1 MAVKVSNL
9 QIQLQN
15 GTENTYFATWS
26 FGGTTKG
33 STATAIKA
41 GALVKIK
48 SGATYY
54 NGVSI
59 PSWVMNDTWYVDQVS
74 GDRAVLGKNKS
85 GSSNIYSPVST
96 KYLALSS
103 GSSSSD
109 PVDRSTLDH
118 YNVIWEYYTGN
129 GGVWFR
135 ASESDDV
142 KINQATY
149 SPPNNALSIRV
160 KVKPVSKTYKV
171 TSTVNTENSGN
182 KYNLPNYTGSSSTT
196 TTTTDVPYW
205 SGTTVTAIF
214 NILSETSKPP
224 EKPSQPSVEIKNTKL
239 TAILEGITDVRAD
252 KIKFYV
258 RKFNQT
264 KNYKTCEVT
273 VQNQRASFTCIVEA
287 GFKYIVACKAI
298 NIWGSTKLFSKEYSD
313 WTSPVGTS
321 PKAPGAIT
329 TLKAKSK
336 TEVQITW
343 GGQPTA
349 KTYEIQ
355 YTTEKRY
362 FDKSSDQVKTTS
374 TQNNIYSTYITGLEP
389 GKEWFFRVKSVND
402 QGTSSWT
409 AIKSIKLGKA
419 PGVPTTWSSTTTATV
434 GDDLKLYWVHNSEDG
449 SSQTYAKLELTINGV
464 KTIKTIEN
472 TTDEEK
478 KDLTSSYTIPT
489 TSYTEGA
496 KILWRVKT
504 KGILGTLN
512 TDDGWSDWSIQRTID
527 VYAKPTLELDIINKE
542 GTTLDTIKSF
552 PFYIKGTAGP
562 STQTAIGY
570 HIEITANDSYETVDS
585 MGNRKLIGIGDSL
598 YSKYF
603 DITGELSVEM
613 SANNIDLEDGISY
626 SLTCTVSMDSGLTA
640 EETLIFA
647 VDWKDETY
655 DVDASISIDPE
666 TFAAY
671 IRPYCTEQKE
681 VNITNT
687 ITGETETVI
696 DDVLV
701 EGVMMSVY
709 RREYNGEF
717 TEIATGLD
725 NIQNTVVTDPHPA
738 LDYARYRIVATKED
752 TGAIS
757 FYDPPG
763 YPVNGASV
771 IIQWDEEWTSF
782 DNFNIEET
790 IAEPAWTG
798 SMLKLPYNIDVS
810 DKNNP
815 DVSLIEYIGRKRPVT
830 YYGTHIGETASWSVA
845 IPKDDKETL
854 YALRRLAIYMGD
866 VYVREPSG
874 SGYWANVKVSFSQT
888 HCELTI
894 PVTLEITRVEGG
906 I

>member
-9 QIQLQN
+9 KIELQK
-15 GTENTYFATWS
+15 GTDNTYFATWR

-41 GALVKIK
+41 GSIVKIK
-48 SGATYY
+48 SGATWY
-54 NGVSI
+54 GGQSI
-59 PSWVMNDTWYVDQVS
+59 PSSISSLRWYVLQIS
-74 GDRAVLGKNKS
+74 GDRAILNKS
-85 GSSNIYSPVST
+85 PDNSGYAIMSPINT
-96 KYLALSS
+96 KYLTLSS
-103 GSSSSD
+103 GSSSSGS
-109 PVDRSTLDH
+109 VDRSTLDH

-135 ASESDDV
+135 ASESDV

-149 SPPNNALSIRV
+149 SPPDNALSIRV
-160 KVKPVSKTYKV
+160 KVKPVSTTHEVTNTV
-171 TSTVNTENSGN
+171 TSGTGKDATTKTVTTQV
-182 KYNLPNYTGSSSTT
+182 PN
-196 TTTTDVPYW
+196 W

-239 TAILEGITDVRAD
+239 TATLEGITDVRAD

-258 RKFNQT
+258 RKFNRT

-273 VQNQRASFTCIVEA
+273 VKNQRASFTCIVEA
-287 GFKYIVACKAI
+287 GFEYIVACKAI
-298 NIWGSTKLFSKEYSD
+298 NIWGAKKLFSEEYSD
-313 WTSPVGTS
+313 WTSRVGTS

-329 TLKAKSK
+329 TLKAKSE

-349 KTYEIQ
+349 KTYDIQ

-374 TQNNIYSTYITGLEP
+374 TQKNIYSIYITGLEP
-389 GKEWFFRVKSVND
+389 GKEWFFRVRSVND

-434 GDDLKLYWVHNSEDG
+434 GDDLNLYWVHNSEDG
-449 SSQTYAKLELTINGV
+449 SSQTYARLELTINGV
-464 KTIKTIEN
+464 KTIKTIKN

-478 KDLTSSYTIPT
+478 KDLTSSYTIST

-496 KILWRVKT
+496 KILWRVRT
-504 KGILGTLN
+504 KGISY
-512 TDDGWSDWSIQRTID
+512 TDDEKSWSDWSIQRTID
-527 VYAKPTLELDIINKE
+527 VYAKPTLKLDIINKE
-542 GTTLDTIKSF
+542 GMTLDTIKSF

-562 STQTAIGY
+562 STQSAIGY
-570 HIEITANDSYETVDS
+570 HVEITANESYETVDS
-585 MGNRKLIGIGDSL
+585 IGNRKLIGIGDSV

-603 DITGELSVEM
+603 DITDDLSVEM
-613 SANNIDLEDGISY
+613 SANNVDLEDGISY
-626 SLTCTVSMDSGLTA
+626 SLTCIVSMNSGLTA
-640 EETLIFA
+640 EETLDFT
-647 VDWKDETY
+647 VEWKDEAY
-655 DVDASISIDPE
+655 DIDASISIDPE

-681 VNITNT
+681 INITNT

-701 EGVMMSVY
+701 EGVTMSVY

-815 DVSLIEYIGRKRPVT
+815 DVSLVEYIGRKRPVT

>member
-9 QIQLQN
+9 KIELQK
-15 GTENTYFATWS
+15 GTENTYFATWR

-41 GALVKIK
+41 GSIVKIK
-48 SGATYY
+48 SGATWY
-54 NGVSI
+54 GGQSI
-59 PSWVMNDTWYVDQVS
+59 PSSISSLRWYVLQIS
-74 GDRAVLGKNKS
+74 GNRAILNKS
-85 GSSNIYSPVST
+85 PDNSGYAIMSPINT
-96 KYLALSS
+96 KYLTLSS

-135 ASESDDV
+135 ASESDV

-149 SPPNNALSIRV
+149 SPPDNALSIRV
-160 KVKPVSKTYKV
+160 KVKPVSTTHEVTNTV
-171 TSTVNTENSGN
+171 TSGTGKDATTKTVTTQV
-182 KYNLPNYTGSSSTT
+182 PN
-196 TTTTDVPYW
+196 W
-205 SGTTVTAIF
+205 SGTTVTLSY
-214 NILSETSKPP
+214 NIPSETSKPP

-239 TAILEGITDVRAD
+239 TATLEGITDVRAD

-258 RKFNQT
+258 RKFNRT

-273 VQNQRASFTCIVEA
+273 VRNQRASFTCIVEA
-287 GFKYIVACKAI
+287 GFEYIVACKAI
-298 NIWGSTKLFSKEYSD
+298 NIWGSTKLFSEEYSD
-313 WTSPVGTS
+313 WTSRVGTS

-329 TLKAKSK
+329 TLKAKSD

-349 KTYEIQ
+349 KTYDIE

-374 TQNNIYSTYITGLEP
+374 TGKNIYSTYITGLEP
-389 GKEWFFRVKSVND
+389 GKEWFFRVRSVND

-409 AIKSIKLGKA
+409 AIKSVILGKA

-434 GDDLKLYWVHNSEDG
+434 GDDLKLYWVHNSVDG
-449 SSQTYAKLELTINGV
+449 SSQTYAQLELTINGV
-464 KTIKTIEN
+464 KTIKTIKN

-478 KDLTSSYTIPT
+478 KDLTSSYTIHT

-504 KGILGTLN
+504 KGILNKGDN
-512 TDDGWSDWSIQRTID
+512 DGWSDWSIQRTID
-527 VYAKPTLELDIINKE
+527 VYTKPTLELDIINKE
-542 GTTLDTIKSF
+542 GTTLDTIESF

-562 STQTAIGY
+562 STQSAIGY
-570 HIEITANDSYETVDS
+570 HVEITANDSYETVDS
-585 MGNRKLIGIGDSL
+585 MGNRKLIGEGDPV

-626 SLTCTVSMDSGLTA
+626 SLTCIVSMDSGLTA
-640 EETLIFA
+640 EGILTFA
-647 VDWKDETY
+647 VEWGDETY
-655 DVDASISIDPE
+655 DIDASISIDPE

-681 VNITNT
+681 ITITNT
-687 ITGETETVI
+687 TTGETETVT

-701 EGVMMSVY
+701 EGVTMSVY

-725 NIQNTVVTDPHPA
+725 NIQNTVVTDPHPS
-738 LDYARYRIVATKED
+738 LDYARYRIVATTEL

-763 YPVNGASV
+763 YPVNGTSV

-815 DVSLIEYIGRKRPVT
+815 DVSLVEYIGRKRPVT

>member
-9 QIQLQN
+9 KIEPQK
-15 GTENTYFATWS
+15 GTDNTYFATWR

-85 GSSNIYSPVST
+85 GSSNIQSPIST
-96 KYLALSS
+96 KYLTLSS
-103 GSSSSD
+103 GSSSSGS
-109 PVDRSTLDH
+109 VDRSTLDH

-129 GGVWFR
+129 GAVWFR
-135 ASESDDV
+135 ASESDV

-149 SPPNNALSIRV
+149 SPPDNALSIRV
-160 KVKPVSKTYKV
+160 RVKPVSTTHEVTNTV
-171 TSTVNTENSGN
+171 TSGTGKDATTKTVTTQV
-182 KYNLPNYTGSSSTT
+182 PN
-196 TTTTDVPYW
+196 W

-214 NILSETSKPP
+214 NLPSETSKPP

-239 TAILEGITDVRAD
+239 TATLEGITDVRAD

-258 RKFNQT
+258 RKFNQP

-273 VQNQRASFTCIVEA
+273 VRNQRASFTCIVEA

-298 NIWGSTKLFSKEYSD
+298 NVWGSTKLFSEEHSD

-329 TLKAKSK
+329 TLKAKSD

-343 GGQPTA
+343 GRQPTA
-349 KTYEIQ
+349 KTYDIQ

-374 TQNNIYSTYITGLEP
+374 TGKNIYSTYITGLEP
-389 GKEWFFRVKSVND
+389 GKEWFFRVRSVND
-402 QGTSSWT
+402 EGTSSWT

-419 PGVPTTWSSTTTATV
+419 PGVPTTWSSTTTATI

-464 KTIKTIEN
+464 KTIKTIKN

-478 KDLTSSYTIPT
+478 KDLTSSYTIST

-504 KGILGTLN
+504 KGILGRVD

-527 VYAKPTLELDIINKE
+527 VYVKPTLKLDIINKE
-542 GTTLDTIKSF
+542 ETPDTIKSF

-562 STQTAIGY
+562 STQSAIGY
-570 HIEITANDSYETVDS
+570 HIEITANNSYETVDS
-585 MGNRKLIGIGDSL
+585 MGNRKLIGEGDSV

-603 DITGELSVEM
+603 DITGELLVEM
-613 SANNIDLEDGISY
+613 SANNIDLEDGVSY

-640 EETLIFA
+640 EETLTFA
-647 VDWKDETY
+647 VEWGDETY

-687 ITGETETVI
+687 ITGETETVT

-701 EGVMMSVY
+701 EGVTMSVY

-725 NIQNTVVTDPHPA
+725 NMQNTVVTDPHPA

-763 YPVNGASV
+763 YPVNGSSV

-815 DVSLIEYIGRKRPVT
+815 DVSLVAYIGRKRPVT

-894 PVTLEITRVEGG
+894 PVTLELTRVEGG

>member
-9 QIQLQN
+9 KIQLQN
-15 GTENTYFATWS
+15 GTDNTYFATWRFS
-26 FGGTTKG
+26 GTTKG

-41 GALVKIK
+41 GSIVKIK
-48 SGATYY
+48 SGATWY
-54 NGVSI
+54 GGQSI
-59 PSWVMNDTWYVDQVS
+59 PSSISSLRWYVLQIS
-74 GDRAVLGKNKS
+74 GDRAILNKS
-85 GSSNIYSPVST
+85 PDNSGYAIMSPINT
-96 KYLALSS
+96 KYLTLSS
-103 GSSSSD
+103 GSSSSSD

-135 ASESDDV
+135 ASESDV
-142 KINQATY
+142 KIAQATY
-149 SPPNNALSIRV
+149 SPPDNALAIRV
-160 KVKPVSKTYKV
+160 KVKPVSTTHEVTNTV
-171 TSTVNTENSGN
+171 TSGTGKNATTKTV
-182 KYNLPNYTGSSSTT
+182 TT
-196 TTTTDVPYW
+196 QVPDW
-205 SGTTVTAIF
+205 SGTTVTASY
-214 NILSETSKPP
+214 NIPSETSKPP
-224 EKPSQPSVEIKNTKL
+224 EKPSAPSVEIENTKL
-239 TAILEGITDVRAD
+239 TATLEGITDVRAD

-258 RKFNQT
+258 RKKDQT
-264 KNYKTCEVT
+264 KDYKTCEVT
-273 VQNQRASFTCIVEA
+273 VKNQRASFTCAIDA
-287 GFKYIVACKAI
+287 GYEYIVACKAI
-298 NIWGSTKLFSKEYSD
+298 NIWGSKRLFSEEYSD
-313 WTSPVGTS
+313 WTSPVGTA
-321 PKAPGAIT
+321 PKAPTAIT
-329 TLKAKSK
+329 TLKAVSEA
-336 TEVQITW
+336 EVQIAW
-343 GGQPTA
+343 GGNGTA
-349 KTYEIQ
+349 DTYDIQ

-374 TQNNIYSTYITGLEP
+374 TEKNIYSIYITGLET
-389 GKEWFFRVKSVND
+389 GKEWFFRVRSVNS

-419 PGVPTTWSSTTTATV
+419 PGAPTTWSSTTTATV
-434 GDDLKLYWVHNSEDG
+434 GDILKLYWVHNSEDG
-449 SSQTYAKLELTINGV
+449 SSQTYAELELTINGT
-464 KTIKTIEN
+464 KTTTTIKN
-472 TTDEEK
+472 STDEET
-478 KDLTSSYTIPT
+478 KDLTSSYSLST
-489 TSYTEGA
+489 TSYTEGT
-496 KILWRVKT
+496 KILWRVRT
-504 KGILGTLN
+504 KGILNIYG
-512 TDDGWSDWSIQRTID
+512 DWSIQRTID
-527 VYAKPTLELDIINKE
+527 VYAKPTLGLDIVNKE
-542 GTTLDTIKSF
+542 GTTLEIIPSF
-552 PFYIKGTAGP
+552 PFYIMGTAGP
-562 STQTAIGY
+562 STQSAIGY
-570 HIEITANDSYETVDS
+570 HVEITANESYETVDS
-585 MGNRKLIGIGDSL
+585 IGNRKLIGIGDSV

-613 SANNIDLEDGISY
+613 SANNVDLEDGISY

-640 EETLIFA
+640 EETLEFI
-647 VDWKDETY
+647 VNWEDETY

-671 IRPYCTEQKE
+671 IRPYCTRKE
-681 VNITNT
+681 EIEITDT
-687 ITGETETVI
+687 TTGETETVI

-709 RREYNGEF
+709 RKEYNGEF

-725 NIQNTVVTDPHPA
+725 NIKNTVVTDPHPA
-738 LDYARYRIVATKED
+738 LDYARYRIVATTES

-845 IPKDDKETL
+845 IPKDDKDTL

>member
-9 QIQLQN
+9 KIQLQN
-15 GTENTYFATWS
+15 GTDNTYFATWHFS
-26 FGGTTKG
+26 GTTKG

-41 GALVKIK
+41 GSIVKIK
-48 SGATYY
+48 SGATWY
-54 NGVSI
+54 GGQSI
-59 PSWVMNDTWYVDQVS
+59 DPSISSLRWYVLQINE
-74 GDRAVLGKNKS
+74 DRAVLNKS
-85 GSSNIYSPVST
+85 PDNSGYAIMSPINT
-96 KYLALSS
+96 KYLTLSS

-135 ASESDDV
+135 ASESDV

-149 SPPNNALSIRV
+149 SPPDNALSIRV
-160 KVKPVSKTYKV
+160 KVKPVSTTHEVTNTV
-171 TSTVNTENSGN
+171 TSGTGKDATTKTVTTQV
-182 KYNLPNYTGSSSTT
+182 PN
-196 TTTTDVPYW
+196 W
-205 SGTTVTAIF
+205 SGTTVTEIF
-214 NILSETSKPP
+214 NIPSETSKPP
-224 EKPSQPSVEIKNTKL
+224 EKPSSPSVEIKNTKL
-239 TAILEGITDVRAD
+239 TATLEGITDVRAD

-258 RKFNQT
+258 RKFNQP

-273 VQNQRASFTCIVEA
+273 VRNQRASFTCIVEA
-287 GFKYIVACKAI
+287 GFKYVVACKAI
-298 NIWGSTKLFSKEYSD
+298 NVWGSTKLFSKEHSD

-329 TLKAKSK
+329 TLKAKSD

-349 KTYEIQ
+349 ETYDIE

-374 TQNNIYSTYITGLEP
+374 TNKNIYSTYITGLEP
-389 GKEWFFRVKSVND
+389 GKEWFFRVRSVNG

-449 SSQTYAKLELTINGV
+449 SSQTYAQLELTINGV
-464 KTIKTIEN
+464 KTIKTIKN

-489 TSYTEGA
+489 TSYTEGT
-496 KILWRVKT
+496 KILWRVRT

-512 TDDGWSDWSIQRTID
+512 TDYGWSDWSIQRTID
-527 VYAKPTLELDIINKE
+527 VYSKPTLELDIINKE

-562 STQTAIGY
+562 STQSAIGY
-570 HIEITANDSYETVDS
+570 HIEITANNSYETVDS
-585 MGNRKLIGIGDSL
+585 MGNRKLIGEGDSV

-640 EETLIFA
+640 EETLTFA
-647 VDWKDETY
+647 VKWGDETY

-671 IRPYCTEQKE
+671 IRPYCTTQKE

-687 ITGETETVI
+687 TTGETETVT

-701 EGVMMSVY
+701 EGVTMSVY

-725 NIQNTVVTDPHPA
+725 NMQNIVVTDPHPA
-738 LDYARYRIVATKED
+738 LDYARYRIVATTEL

-763 YPVNGASV
+763 YPVNCKSV

-815 DVSLIEYIGRKRPVT
+815 DVSLVEYIGRKRPVT

-894 PVTLEITRVEGG
+894 PVTLELTRVEGG

>member
-9 QIQLQN
+9 KIELQK
-15 GTENTYFATWS
+15 GTDNTYFATWR

-85 GSSNIYSPVST
+85 GSSNIQSPIST
-96 KYLALSS
+96 KYLTLSS

-135 ASESDDV
+135 ASESDV
-142 KINQATY
+142 KIAQATY
-149 SPPNNALSIRV
+149 SPPDNALSIRV
-160 KVKPVSKTYKV
+160 KVKPVSTTHEVTNTV
-171 TSTVNTENSGN
+171 TSGTGKDATTKTVTTQV
-182 KYNLPNYTGSSSTT
+182 PN
-196 TTTTDVPYW
+196 W
-205 SGTTVTAIF
+205 SGTTVTEIF
-214 NILSETSKPP
+214 NIQSETSKPP

-239 TAILEGITDVRAD
+239 TATLEGITDVRAD

-258 RKFNQT
+258 RKFNRT

-273 VQNQRASFTCIVEA
+273 VKNQRASFTCIVEA
-287 GFKYIVACKAI
+287 GFEYVVSCKAI
-298 NIWGSTKLFSKEYSD
+298 NVWGSTKLFSKEHSD

-349 KTYEIQ
+349 KTYDIE

-374 TQNNIYSTYITGLEP
+374 TGKNIYSTYITGLEP
-389 GKEWFFRVKSVND
+389 GKEWFFRVRSVND

-409 AIKSIKLGKA
+409 AIKSIKLGNV
-419 PGVPTTWSSTTTATV
+419 PGAPTTWSSTTTATLGEYV
-434 GDDLKLYWVHNSEDG
+434 NLYWVHNSEDG
-449 SSQTYAKLELTINGV
+449 SSQTYAELELTINGV
-464 KTIKTIEN
+464 KTIKTIKN

-478 KDLTSSYTIPT
+478 KDLTSSYSLSTIP
-489 TSYTEGA
+489 SASFPYTEGT
-496 KILWRVKT
+496 KILWRVRT
-504 KGILGTLN
+504 KGILNEYG
-512 TDDGWSDWSIQRTID
+512 DWSIQRTID

-542 GTTLDTIKSF
+542 ETPDTIKSF

-562 STQTAIGY
+562 STQSAIGY
-570 HIEITANDSYETVDS
+570 HIEITANNSYETVDS
-585 MGNRKLIGIGDSL
+585 MGNRKLIGEGDSV

-640 EETLIFA
+640 EETLEFI
-647 VDWKDETY
+647 VNWEDETY

-681 VNITNT
+681 VSITNT
-687 ITGETETVI
+687 TTGETETVT

-701 EGVMMSVY
+701 EGVTMSVY

-738 LDYARYRIVATKED
+738 LDYARYRIVATTES

-763 YPVNGASV
+763 YPVNGTSV

-815 DVSLIEYIGRKRPVT
+815 DVSLVEYIGRKRPVT

>member
-9 QIQLQN
+9 KIQLQN
-15 GTENTYFATWS
+15 GTDNTYFATWS
-26 FGGTTKG
+26 FSSTTKG

-41 GALVKIK
+41 GSIVKIK
-48 SGATYY
+48 SGATWY
-54 NGVSI
+54 GGQSI
-59 PSWVMNDTWYVDQVS
+59 PSSISSLRWYVLQIN
-74 GDRAVLGKNKS
+74 GDRAVLNKS
-85 GSSNIYSPVST
+85 PDNSGYAIMSPINT
-96 KYLALSS
+96 KYLTLSS
-103 GSSSSD
+103 GSSSSSD

-135 ASESDDV
+135 ASESGSDV

-149 SPPNNALSIRV
+149 SPPDNALSIRV
-160 KVKPVSKTYKV
+160 KVKPVSTTHEVTNTV
-171 TSTVNTENSGN
+171 TSGTGKDATTKTVTTQV
-182 KYNLPNYTGSSSTT
+182 PN
-196 TTTTDVPYW
+196 W

-214 NILSETSKPP
+214 NIPSETSKPP
-224 EKPSQPSVEIKNTKL
+224 EKPSAPSVEIKNTKL

-273 VQNQRASFTCIVEA
+273 VRNQRASFTCIVEA

-298 NIWGSTKLFSKEYSD
+298 NIWGSTKLFSEEYSD

-329 TLKAKSK
+329 TLKAKSE

-349 KTYEIQ
+349 KTYDIQ

-374 TQNNIYSTYITGLEP
+374 TEKNIYSTYITGLEP
-389 GKEWFFRVKSVND
+389 GKEWFFRVRSVND

-419 PGVPTTWSSTTTATV
+419 PGAPTTWSSTTTATLGEYV
-434 GDDLKLYWVHNSEDG
+434 TLYWVHNSEDG
-449 SSQTYAKLELTINGV
+449 SSQTYAELELTINGV
-464 KTIKTIEN
+464 KTIKTIKN

-478 KDLTSSYTIPT
+478 KDLTSSYSLSTIP
-489 TSYTEGA
+489 SASFPYTEGT
-496 KILWRVKT
+496 KILWRVRT
-504 KGILGTLN
+504 KGVLN
-512 TDDGWSDWSIQRTID
+512 EYGDWSIQRAID
-527 VYAKPTLELDIINKE
+527 VYAKPTLELDVINKE

-562 STQTAIGY
+562 STQSAIGY
-570 HIEITANDSYETVDS
+570 HVEITANDSYETVDS
-585 MGNRKLIGIGDSL
+585 MGNRKLIGKGDSV

-603 DITGELSVEM
+603 DIAGELSVEM

-626 SLTCTVSMDSGLTA
+626 SLTCIVSMNSGLTA
-640 EETLIFA
+640 EETLTFA
-647 VDWKDETY
+647 VEWNDETY

-671 IRPYCTEQKE
+671 IRPYCTTQKE

-687 ITGETETVI
+687 TTGETETI
-696 DDVLV
+696 TDDVLV
-701 EGVMMSVY
+701 EGVTMAVY

-738 LDYARYRIVATKED
+738 LDYARYRIVATTES

-763 YPVNGASV
+763 YPVNGSSV

-815 DVSLIEYIGRKRPVT
+815 DVSLVEYIGRKRPVT

>member
-9 QIQLQN
+9 KIQLQN
-15 GTENTYFATWS
+15 GTDNTYFATWS
-26 FGGTTKG
+26 FSSTTKG

-41 GALVKIK
+41 GSIVKIK
-48 SGATYY
+48 PGATWY
-54 NGVSI
+54 GGQPI
-59 PSWVMNDTWYVDQVS
+59 PSSISSLRWYVLQIS
-74 GDRAVLGKNKS
+74 GDRAVLNKS
-85 GSSNIYSPVST
+85 PDNSGYAIMSPINT
-96 KYLALSS
+96 KYLTLSS
-103 GSSSSD
+103 GSSSSSD

-135 ASESDDV
+135 ASESGSDI

-149 SPPNNALSIRV
+149 SPPDNALSIRV
-160 KVKPVSKTYKV
+160 KVKPVSTTHEVTNTV
-171 TSTVNTENSGN
+171 TSGTGKDATTKTVTTQV
-182 KYNLPNYTGSSSTT
+182 PN
-196 TTTTDVPYW
+196 W

-214 NILSETSKPP
+214 NIPSETSKPP
-224 EKPSQPSVEIKNTKL
+224 EKPSAPSVEIKNTKL
-239 TAILEGITDVRAD
+239 TAILEGITDVRTD

-273 VQNQRASFTCIVEA
+273 VRNQRASFTCIVEA

-298 NIWGSTKLFSKEYSD
+298 NIWGSTKLFSEEYSD

-321 PKAPGAIT
+321 PKTPGAIT
-329 TLKAKSK
+329 TLKAKSE

-349 KTYEIQ
+349 KTYDIQ

-374 TQNNIYSTYITGLEP
+374 TDKNIYSIYITGLEP
-389 GKEWFFRVKSVND
+389 GKEWFFRVRSVND

-478 KDLTSSYTIPT
+478 KDLTSSYTIHT

-504 KGILGTLN
+504 KGILGRVN

-626 SLTCTVSMDSGLTA
+626 SLTCIVSMNSGLTA
-640 EETLIFA
+640 EETLTFA
-647 VDWKDETY
+647 VEWNDETY

-681 VNITNT
+681 INITNT
-687 ITGETETVI
+687 TTGETETVI

-701 EGVMMSVY
+701 EGIMMSVY
-709 RREYNGEF
+709 RKEYNGEF

-763 YPVNGASV
+763 YPVNGTSV

-815 DVSLIEYIGRKRPVT
+815 DVSLVEYIGRKRPVT

>member
-9 QIQLQN
+9 KIQLQN
-15 GTENTYFATWS
+15 GTDNTYFATWS
-26 FGGTTKG
+26 FSGTTKG

-41 GALVKIK
+41 GSIVKIK
-48 SGATYY
+48 SGATWY
-54 NGVSI
+54 GGQPI
-59 PSWVMNDTWYVDQVS
+59 PSSISSLRWYVLQIS
-74 GDRAVLGKNKS
+74 GDRAVLNKS
-85 GSSNIYSPVST
+85 PDNSGYAIMSPINT
-96 KYLALSS
+96 KYLTLSS
-103 GSSSSD
+103 GSSSSSD

-135 ASESDDV
+135 ASESDV

-149 SPPNNALSIRV
+149 SPPDNALSIRV
-160 KVKPVSKTYKV
+160 KVKPVSTTHEVTNTV
-171 TSTVNTENSGN
+171 TSGTGKDATTKTVTTQV
-182 KYNLPNYTGSSSTT
+182 PN
-196 TTTTDVPYW
+196 W
-205 SGTTVTAIF
+205 SGTTVTAIY
-214 NILSETSKPP
+214 NIPSETSKPP
-224 EKPSQPSVEIKNTKL
+224 EKPSAPSVEIKNTKL
-239 TAILEGITDVRAD
+239 TATLEGITDVRAD

-258 RKFNQT
+258 RKFNRT

-273 VQNQRASFTCIVEA
+273 VRNQRASFTCIVEA
-287 GFKYIVACKAI
+287 GYKYVVACKAI
-298 NIWGSTKLFSKEYSD
+298 NVWGSKNLFSKEYSD
-313 WTSPVGTS
+313 WTSPIGTS

-329 TLKAKSK
+329 TLKAKSE

-349 KTYEIQ
+349 ETYDIE

-374 TQNNIYSTYITGLEP
+374 TNKNIYSTYITGLEP
-389 GKEWFFRVKSVND
+389 GKEWFFRVRSKNT

-419 PGVPTTWSSTTTATV
+419 PGAPTTWSSTTTATLGEYV
-434 GDDLKLYWVHNSEDG
+434 TLYWIHNSEDG
-449 SSQTYAKLELTINGV
+449 SSQTYAELELTINGV
-464 KTIKTIEN
+464 KTIKTIKN

-478 KDLTSSYTIPT
+478 KDLTSSYSLSTIP
-489 TSYTEGA
+489 SASFPYTEGT
-496 KILWRVKT
+496 KILWRVRT
-504 KGILGTLN
+504 KGVLN
-512 TDDGWSDWSIQRTID
+512 EYGDWSIQRAID
-527 VYAKPTLELDIINKE
+527 VYAKPTLELDVINKE

-562 STQTAIGY
+562 STQSAIGY
-570 HIEITANDSYETVDS
+570 HVEITANDSYETVDS
-585 MGNRKLIGIGDSL
+585 MGNRKLIGKGDSV

-603 DITGELSVEM
+603 DIAGELSVEM

-626 SLTCTVSMDSGLTA
+626 SLTCIVSMNSGLTA
-640 EETLIFA
+640 EETLTFA
-647 VDWKDETY
+647 VKWKDETY

-671 IRPYCTEQKE
+671 IRPYCTTQKE

-687 ITGETETVI
+687 TTGETETVT

-701 EGVMMSVY
+701 EGVTMSVY

-763 YPVNGASV
+763 YPVNGSSV

-815 DVSLIEYIGRKRPVT
+815 DVSLVEYIGRKRPVT

-894 PVTLEITRVEGG
+894 PVTLDITRVEGG

>member
-9 QIQLQN
+9 NIQLQN
-15 GTENTYFATWS
+15 GTDNTYFATWS
-26 FGGTTKG
+26 FSGTTKG

-41 GALVKIK
+41 GSIVKIK
-48 SGATYY
+48 SGATWY
-54 NGVSI
+54 GGQPI
-59 PSWVMNDTWYVDQVS
+59 PSSISSLRWYVLQIS
-74 GDRAVLGKNKS
+74 GDRAILNKS
-85 GSSNIYSPVST
+85 PDNSGYAIMSPINT
-96 KYLALSS
+96 KYLTLSS
-103 GSSSSD
+103 GSSSSGS
-109 PVDRSTLDH
+109 VDRSTLDH

-135 ASESDDV
+135 ASESDV

-149 SPPNNALSIRV
+149 SPPDNALSIRV
-160 KVKPVSKTYKV
+160 KVKPVSTTHEVTNTV
-171 TSTVNTENSGN
+171 TSGTGKDATTKTVTTQV
-182 KYNLPNYTGSSSTT
+182 PN
-196 TTTTDVPYW
+196 W
-205 SGTTVTAIF
+205 SGTTVTEIF
-214 NILSETSKPP
+214 NIQSETSKPP
-224 EKPSQPSVEIKNTKL
+224 EKPSAPSVEIKNTKL
-239 TAILEGITDVRAD
+239 TATLEGITDVRAD

-258 RKFNQT
+258 RKFNRT

-273 VQNQRASFTCIVEA
+273 VRNQRASFTCIVDA
-287 GFKYIVACKAI
+287 GYKYIVACKAI
-298 NIWGSTKLFSKEYSD
+298 NVWGSTKLFSKEYSD
-313 WTSPVGTS
+313 WTSPIGTS

-329 TLKAKSK
+329 TLKAKSD

-349 KTYEIQ
+349 ETYDIE

-374 TQNNIYSTYITGLEP
+374 TNQNIYSTYITGLEP
-389 GKEWFFRVKSVND
+389 GKEWFFRVRSKNT

-419 PGVPTTWSSTTTATV
+419 PGTPTTWSSTTTATV

-464 KTIKTIEN
+464 KTIKTIKN

-504 KGILGTLN
+504 KGILGKVN

-527 VYAKPTLELDIINKE
+527 VYAKPTLVLDIVDKE
-542 GTTLDTIKSF
+542 GVTIDSVKSF
-552 PFYIKGTAGP
+552 PFYIMATAGP
-562 STQTAIGY
+562 STQSAIGY
-570 HIEITANDSYETVDS
+570 HIEIISNNSYETVDNT
-585 MGNRKLIGIGDSL
+585 GNRKLIGEGDSV

-603 DITGELSVEM
+603 DITGELSSEEYTKLVEM

-626 SLTCTVSMDSGLTA
+626 SLTCTVSMNSGLTA
-640 EETLIFA
+640 EETLSFT
-647 VDWKDETY
+647 VDWEDETY
-655 DVDASISIDPE
+655 DIDASISIDPE

-681 VNITNT
+681 INITNT
-687 ITGETETVI
+687 TTGETETVT

-701 EGVMMSVY
+701 EGVTMSVY

-725 NIQNTVVTDPHPA
+725 NMQNTVVTDPHPA
-738 LDYARYRIVATKED
+738 LDYARYRIVATTEL
-752 TGAIS
+752 TGAIN

-771 IIQWDEEWTSF
+771 IIQWDEDWTSF

-815 DVSLIEYIGRKRPVT
+815 DVSLVEYIGRKRPVT

-894 PVTLEITRVEGG
+894 PVTLDITRVEGG

>member
-1 MAVKVSNL
+1 MAVKVSKLKIEL
-9 QIQLQN
+9 QK
-15 GTENTYFATWS
+15 GTDNTYFATWS

-41 GALVKIK
+41 GSIVKIK
-48 SGATYY
+48 SGATWY
-54 NGVSI
+54 GGQSI
-59 PSWVMNDTWYVDQVS
+59 PSSISSLRWYVLQIS
-74 GDRAVLGKNKS
+74 GDRAILNKS
-85 GSSNIYSPVST
+85 PDNSGYAIMSPINT
-96 KYLALSS
+96 KYLTLSS
-103 GSSSSD
+103 GSSSSSD

-135 ASESDDV
+135 ASESDV
-142 KINQATY
+142 KIAQATY
-149 SPPNNALSIRV
+149 SPPDNALSIRV
-160 KVKPVSKTYKV
+160 RVKPVSTTHEVTNTV
-171 TSTVNTENSGN
+171 TSGTGKDATTKTVTTQV
-182 KYNLPNYTGSSSTT
+182 PN
-196 TTTTDVPYW
+196 W

-214 NILSETSKPP
+214 DIPLETSKPP

-258 RKFNQT
+258 RKFNQP

-273 VQNQRASFTCIVEA
+273 VRNQRASFTCIVEA
-287 GFKYIVACKAI
+287 GFEYVVACKAI
-298 NIWGSTKLFSKEYSD
+298 NIWGSTKLFSKEHSD

-329 TLKAKSK
+329 TLKAKSE

-349 KTYEIQ
+349 KTYDIQ

-374 TQNNIYSTYITGLEP
+374 TQKNIYSTYITGLEP
-389 GKEWFFRVKSVND
+389 GKEWFFRVRSVND

-419 PGVPTTWSSTTTATV
+419 PGIPTTWSSTTTATV

-464 KTIKTIEN
+464 KTIKTIKN

-478 KDLTSSYTIPT
+478 KDLTSSYTIHT

-512 TDDGWSDWSIQRTID
+512 TDYGWSDWSIQRTID
-527 VYAKPTLELDIINKE
+527 VYSKPTLKLDIINKE

-562 STQTAIGY
+562 STQSAIGY
-570 HIEITANDSYETVDS
+570 HIEITANNSYETVDS
-585 MGNRKLIGIGDSL
+585 MGNRKLIGEGDSV

-640 EETLIFA
+640 EETLTF
-647 VDWKDETY
+647 VVEWGDETY

-681 VNITNT
+681 INITNT
-687 ITGETETVI
+687 TTGETETVI

-763 YPVNGASV
+763 YPVNGVSV

-815 DVSLIEYIGRKRPVT
+815 DVSLVEYIGRKRPVT

>member
-9 QIQLQN
+9 KIELQK
-15 GTENTYFATWS
+15 GTDNTYFATWR

-41 GALVKIK
+41 GSIVKIK
-48 SGATYY
+48 SGATWY
-54 NGVSI
+54 GGQSI
-59 PSWVMNDTWYVDQVS
+59 PSSISSLRWYVLQIS
-74 GDRAVLGKNKS
+74 GDRAILNKS
-85 GSSNIYSPVST
+85 PDNSGYAIMSPINT
-96 KYLALSS
+96 KYLTLSS

-135 ASESDDV
+135 ASESDV

-149 SPPNNALSIRV
+149 SPPDNALSIRV
-160 KVKPVSKTYKV
+160 KVKPVSTTHEVTNTV
-171 TSTVNTENSGN
+171 TSGTGKDATTKTVTTQV
-182 KYNLPNYTGSSSTT
+182 PN
-196 TTTTDVPYW
+196 W
-205 SGTTVTAIF
+205 SGTTVTEIF
-214 NILSETSKPP
+214 NIQSETSKPP
-224 EKPSQPSVEIKNTKL
+224 EKPSAPSVEIKNTKL
-239 TAILEGITDVRAD
+239 TATLEGITDVRAD

-258 RKFNQT
+258 RKFNRT

-273 VQNQRASFTCIVEA
+273 VRNQRASFTCIVEA
-287 GFKYIVACKAI
+287 GYKYVVACKAI
-298 NIWGSTKLFSKEYSD
+298 NVWGSKNLFSKEYSD
-313 WTSPVGTS
+313 WTSPIGTS

-329 TLKAKSK
+329 TLKAKSE

-349 KTYEIQ
+349 ETYDIE

-374 TQNNIYSTYITGLEP
+374 TNKNIYSTYITGLEP
-389 GKEWFFRVKSVND
+389 GKEWFFRVRSVNG

-409 AIKSIKLGKA
+409 AIKSIILGKA

-434 GDDLKLYWVHNSEDG
+434 GDDLKLYWIHNSVDG
-449 SSQTYAKLELTINGV
+449 SSQTYAQLELTINGV
-464 KTIKTIEN
+464 KSIKTIKN

-478 KDLTSSYTIPT
+478 KDLTSSYTIHT

-504 KGILGTLN
+504 KGILN
-512 TDDGWSDWSIQRTID
+512 TGGSGDDGWSDWSIQRTID

-542 GTTLDTIKSF
+542 GTTLDTIELF

-562 STQTAIGY
+562 STQSAIGY
-570 HIEITANDSYETVDS
+570 HIEITANNSYETVDS
-585 MGNRKLIGIGDSL
+585 MGNRKLIGEGDSV

-626 SLTCTVSMDSGLTA
+626 SLTCIVSMDSGLTA
-640 EETLIFA
+640 EGTLTFA
-647 VDWKDETY
+647 VEWGDETY
-655 DVDASISIDPE
+655 DIDASISIDPE

-681 VNITNT
+681 ITITNT
-687 ITGETETVI
+687 TTGETETVT

-701 EGVMMSVY
+701 EGVTMSVY

-725 NIQNTVVTDPHPA
+725 NIQNTVVTDPHPS
-738 LDYARYRIVATKED
+738 LDYARYRIVATTEL

-763 YPVNGASV
+763 YPVNGTSV

-815 DVSLIEYIGRKRPVT
+815 DVSLVEYIGRKRPVT

>member
-1 MAVKVSNL
+1 MAVKVSKLKIEL
-9 QIQLQN
+9 QK
-15 GTENTYFATWS
+15 GTDNTYFATWS

-41 GALVKIK
+41 GSIVKIK
-48 SGATYY
+48 PGATWY
-54 NGVSI
+54 GGQSI
-59 PSWVMNDTWYVDQVS
+59 YPWVFNLRWKVLQIS
-74 GDRAVLGKNKS
+74 GDRAVLNES
-85 GSSNIYSPVST
+85 PDDSSYAIMSPINT

-103 GSSSSD
+103 GSSSSSK

-135 ASESDDV
+135 ASESDV
-142 KINQATY
+142 KIPQATY
-149 SPPNNALSIRV
+149 SPPDNALAIRV
-160 KVKPVSKTYKV
+160 KVKPVSTTHEVTNTV
-171 TSTVNTENSGN
+171 TSGTGKDATTKTV
-182 KYNLPNYTGSSSTT
+182 TT
-196 TTTTDVPYW
+196 QVPYW
-205 SGTTVTAIF
+205 SGTTVALSY
-214 NILSETSKPP
+214 NIQSEISKPP
-224 EKPSQPSVEIKNTKL
+224 EKPSAPSVEIKNTKL
-239 TAILEGITDVRAD
+239 TATLEGITDVRAD

-258 RKFNQT
+258 RKFNRT

-273 VQNQRASFTCIVEA
+273 VRNQRASFTCIVEA
-287 GFKYIVACKAI
+287 GFEYVVSCKAI
-298 NIWGSTKLFSKEYSD
+298 NIWGSTKLFSEEHSD

-329 TLKAKSK
+329 TLKAKSE

-349 KTYEIQ
+349 KTYDIE

-374 TQNNIYSTYITGLEP
+374 TGKNIYSTYITGLDP
-389 GKEWFFRVKSVND
+389 GKEWFFRVRSVND

-434 GDDLKLYWVHNSEDG
+434 GDYLKLYWVHNSEDG

-478 KDLTSSYTIPT
+478 KDLTSSYTIST

-527 VYAKPTLELDIINKE
+527 VYTKPTLKLDIINKE

-562 STQTAIGY
+562 STQSAIGY

-585 MGNRKLIGIGDSL
+585 MGNRKLIGTGDSV

-603 DITGELSVEM
+603 DIAGELSVEM
-613 SANNIDLEDGISY
+613 SANNIDLEDGVSY

-640 EETLIFA
+640 EETLEFIIN
-647 VDWKDETY
+647 WEDETY

-671 IRPYCTEQKE
+671 IRPYCTTQKE

-687 ITGETETVI
+687 TTGETETVT

-701 EGVMMSVY
+701 EGVTMSVY

-725 NIQNTVVTDPHPA
+725 NIQNTVVTDPHPS
-738 LDYARYRIVATKED
+738 LDYARYRIVATTD
-752 TGAIS
+752 STGAIS

-763 YPVNGASV
+763 YPVNGTSV

-815 DVSLIEYIGRKRPVT
+815 DVSLVEYIGRKRPVT